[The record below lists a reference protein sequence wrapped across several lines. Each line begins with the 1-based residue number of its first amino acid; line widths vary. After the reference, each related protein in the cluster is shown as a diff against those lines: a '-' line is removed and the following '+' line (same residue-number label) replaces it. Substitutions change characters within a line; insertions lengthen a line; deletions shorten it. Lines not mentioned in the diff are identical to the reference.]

1 MQKSI
6 GNYKD
11 SLEGAHKRAQAG
23 REPHKEKSSS
33 KLVGLLQT
41 QVVRNVRN
49 ASDRNTFEE
58 DPSSCKLA
66 RQPPQERRLLTCP
79 LCGRCCAT
87 KDQLEVHIQQEID
100 SLDSDKE
107 EEEEEQASPVQNR
120 KRKRKFHPQQAQ
132 VLVIGGSVDDGI
144 PRTRKP
150 PPISAP
156 PFNHYMD
163 GRGFLDSDQIGLDG
177 ALDSLRWEG
186 FGATEY

>member
-23 REPHKEKSSS
+23 REPHKEKSAS

-107 EEEEEQASPVQNR
+107 REEEQASPVQNR

-132 VLVIGGSVDDGI
+132 VLVIGGSVNDGI